1 MWACVGSR
9 AEEFA
14 DGVPVDVTSAT
25 HTAFAAVRQALRRRA
40 HVLSSIARARA
51 VALYVGRSGSGA
63 YFPVSAGA
71 PAFLDATEATLR
83 PLTRVGRCLRGG
95 RRARSCPTASRI
107 RWGARGS
114 WAERSTAGGAVDRD
128 RVRRRP
134 HRRCARD
141 R

>member
-9 AEEFA
+9 AEESA

-25 HTAFAAVRQALRRRA
+25 HTAFAVVRQALRRRA
-40 HVLSSIARARA
+40 RVAESEARTRA
-51 VALYVGRSGSGA
+51 GALYAGRSGIGA

-71 PAFLDATEATLR
+71 SESLDAAEATLS
-83 PLTRVGRCLRGG
+83 PLPPVGRCLRGG

-107 RWGARGS
+107 RWGAGGS
-114 WAERSTAGGAVDRD
+114 WGERSTTGGAAGRD

-134 HRRCARD
+134 RRRYAR
-141 R
+141 